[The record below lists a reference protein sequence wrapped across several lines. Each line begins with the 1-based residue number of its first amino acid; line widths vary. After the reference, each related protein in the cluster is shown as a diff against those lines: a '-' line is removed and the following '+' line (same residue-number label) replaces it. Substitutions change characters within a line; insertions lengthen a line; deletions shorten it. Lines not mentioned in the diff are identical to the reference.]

1 METHITADKLL
12 GFGLSSTHIS
22 TIIVSAV
29 WFLTQI
35 MQLSLMTVSVLSAKS
50 ARAKKGGCAYANLA
64 EEDRPATP
72 AAGGR
77 HQAGHYTATGGVHL
91 HRLYRL
97 RRITTGFMFAA
108 VPFGCGTTDCRV
120 FLYPSFVE

>member
-12 GFGLSSTHIS
+12 GFGLHSSTHIS
-22 TIIVSAV
+22 TIIESAV

-72 AAGGR
+72 AAG
-77 HQAGHYTATGGVHL
+77 VHL

>member
-12 GFGLSSTHIS
+12 GFGLHSSTHIS

-50 ARAKKGGCAYANLA
+50 ASAKKGGCAYANLA

-77 HQAGHYTATGGVHL
+77 HQAGHYTVTGGVH
-91 HRLYRL
+91 HHGLYRVRPQCKRMVVGI
-97 RRITTGFMFAA
+97 RR
-108 VPFGCGTTDCRV
+108 
-120 FLYPSFVE
+120 

>member
-22 TIIVSAV
+22 TIIESAV

-64 EEDRPATP
+64 EGDKHATP
-72 AAGGR
+72 AVGGR
-77 HQAGHYTATGGVHL
+77 PQAGHDTTTGGVHL
-91 HRLYRL
+91 HGLYRL
-97 RRITTGFMFAA
+97 RLIIRYDDSNVWI
-108 VPFGCGTTDCRV
+108 
-120 FLYPSFVE
+120 S